1 MPIATAALVISAL
14 IFGPLSSYLAG
25 RRARSP
31 LVWFGLGVLIGPIA
45 IILLL
50 LAPPG
55 RCPECAARVHG
66 WTQTC
71 TSCGARL
78 SGAVEVQ
85 GETGE
90 AAAAAERPLVVRPVG
105 GSVAATGS
113 VDAGTAEAA
122 AAAAGTRPVLTVL
135 PPPSDRALDAT
146 PTLRTTRDRSWEVA
160 SPAAAA
166 AAGAERAQAHARGR
180 RPEDVVDDGAR
191 IVGSAIFLGGSAPS
205 GTNVVRLAVGD
216 RYGLARDGDELQVL
230 GPVTVD
236 PERIVA
242 RIPILGAEVE
252 LTEDRL
258 VVQGGPSG
266 RGTMLAFTG
275 LSVQRGTDVVGIL
288 RTPSDEARA

>member
-1 MPIATAALVISAL
+1 VPIATAALVISAL

-31 LVWFGLGVLIGPIA
+31 LVWFGLGVIIGPMA

-55 RCPECAARVHG
+55 RCPDCAARVHG
-66 WTQTC
+66 WSQTC
-71 TSCGARL
+71 ASCGARL

-85 GETGE
+85 GE
-90 AAAAAERPLVVRPVG
+90 APDAAAAERPLVVRPVG
-105 GSVAATGS
+105 GSVATTGS
-113 VDAGTAEAA
+113 VDAAVAMAA
-122 AAAAGTRPVLTVL
+122 ADARPVLTVVP

-180 RPEDVVDDGAR
+180 RPEDVVDDNAR
-191 IVGSAIFLGGSAPS
+191 IVGSAIFLGGRGPS
-205 GTNVVRLAVGD
+205 STNVVRLAVGD

-242 RIPILGAEVE
+242 RIPIRGAEVE
-252 LTEDRL
+252 LSEDRL